1 MCQVSEKIK
10 FCSCATT
17 NPRNLKHY
25 WVWHQYNKDKSI
37 MIVGEIFMPDFIID
51 KNFKINNKTILNRL
65 SETDAFDK
73 ILDFKNKD
81 VLEIVLHNKQISY
94 PITYCFQFKNGT
106 WRNKK
111 YCPFELESKFDEK
124 EKGKIKNPL
133 KIQKNNAK
141 LH

>member
-37 MIVGEIFMPDFIID
+37 MIVGEIFMPDFNID
-51 KNFKINNKTILNRL
+51 KNKNYNKKTILNRL
-65 SETDAFDK
+65 SETDAFDT
-73 ILDFKNKD
+73 ILDFKDKD
-81 VLEIVLHNKQISY
+81 VLEIVLHNEQISY
-94 PITYCFQFKNGT
+94 QITYCFQFLNGT